1 MKAEPPGQR
10 REAHWQQQLKPR
22 ERTSAVPLGTERVLG
37 GYAPCGGSVPPPSRL
52 SMGRWLSYSVSCSP
66 PGVWSITHCSV
77 RVRTSLS
84 CSSSSR
90 RAHSRCSVSEHG
102 LQMSP
107 CISNTGSCAV
117 RAFIQ
122 RTTKNRSLWVVPSSF
137 PCIGDTQPLF
147 HHQASKGSGQEA
159 PGLSLHGSP
168 VKKMGD
174 FFPRWKRGHL
184 E

>member
-10 REAHWQQQLKPR
+10 RDAHWQQQLKPR
-22 ERTSAVPLGTERVLG
+22 ERTSAMPLGTERVLG
-37 GYAPCGGSVPPPSRL
+37 GCAPCGGSVPPHHGSPWGNGCLIPCPALLLVCGPS
-52 SMGRWLSYSVSCSP
+52 P
-66 PGVWSITHCSV
+66 HCSV
-77 RVRTSLS
+77 RVRISLS

-90 RAHSRCSVSEHG
+90 RAHSRCSVSERG

-107 CISNTGSCAV
+107 CFSNTGSCAV

-137 PCIGDTQPLF
+137 LCIGDTQPLF
-147 HHQASKGSGQEA
+147 YHQASKGSGQEA